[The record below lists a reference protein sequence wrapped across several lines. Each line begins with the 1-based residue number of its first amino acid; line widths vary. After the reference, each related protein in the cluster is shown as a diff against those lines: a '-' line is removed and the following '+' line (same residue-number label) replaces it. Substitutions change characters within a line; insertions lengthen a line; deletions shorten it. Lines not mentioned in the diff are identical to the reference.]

1 MRLRVLRTLFLVLA
15 AGALSCGID
24 AAPGGPP
31 GSGHGWKTLEPGLE
45 LAVLA
50 MPEKSAVGSSQ
61 LVALRIDPAHWDLEL
76 VGRSVDG
83 GPKGATAREWCRK
96 RGLVAG
102 INAGMFATDYVT
114 HIGHL
119 KFRDRVLSAH
129 RNAYRSVAAFDPRR
143 EDLPRFRIFDLDA
156 EGTGWKSITDGYR
169 SVAQNLR
176 LIRRPGTSVWN
187 PKVADAWSEA
197 ALAEDAQGRILFLF
211 CRSPYTMHEFN
222 RQILSLGLGIVA
234 AQHLEGGPEA
244 QIYVRSGGE
253 EIERFGSF
261 ETSFQENDSGSH
273 SWPIPN
279 VLGIRRREVR

>member
-1 MRLRVLRTLFLVLA
+1 MTRLALLVLVLA
-15 AGALSCGID
+15 ALSCSTD
-24 AAPGGPP
+24 AAPGRSPAA
-31 GSGHGWKTLEPGLE
+31 GHGWKTLEPGLE

-50 MPEKSAVGSSQ
+50 MPKKSEVGASQ
-61 LVALRIDPAHWDLEL
+61 LTALRIDLAHWDLEF

-83 GPKGATAREWCRK
+83 SAKGATAREWCRK
-96 RGLVAG
+96 HGLVAG

-114 HIGHL
+114 HVGHL
-119 KFRDRVLSAH
+119 RHRGRDLSAH
-129 RNAYRSVAAFDPRR
+129 RNTYRSVAAFDPRR
-143 EDLPRFRIFDLDA
+143 EELPRFRIFDLDA
-156 EGTGWKSITDGYR
+156 EGVDWKSITDDYR
-169 SVAQNLR
+169 SDAQNLR
-176 LIRRPGTSVWN
+176 LIRRPGTSVWD
-187 PKVADAWSEA
+187 PKVTDAWSEA

-244 QIYVRSGGE
+244 HIYVRSGGE
-253 EIERFGSF
+253 EIEHFGSF